1 MSSDIDELMNRDPLD
16 LKNEDIETI
25 IRYHRQQRG
34 AFDQGKKPE
43 KKEEHTVDLSSV
55 MAALTPPQIPIKRRS
70 LK

>member
-1 MSSDIDELMNRDPLD
+1 MMNDINLLMDKDPLD
-16 LKNEDIETI
+16 LKNEDIEDL

-55 MAALTPPQIPIKRRS
+55 MAALTPVQPLMQRRK